1 MIKKLRS
8 IAVFATV
15 VDQGTFRAA
24 GRQLGLAPSRISET
38 VSELEQELGV
48 TLLYRSTRRLSLT
61 NEGQILYAEA
71 RKMLDAAECGLDAI
85 RPTSSEPNGTLRI
98 SAPAFL
104 TQTDV
109 MDSFARFARDYPKV
123 NLNFEFSDHP
133 RELIRD
139 GFDVAIR
146 AGWLKD
152 SELLSRNIGATN
164 RLLVASPAYYAS
176 MPEPSHP
183 SDLQA
188 WDWVRFAFRSDQ
200 LELTAANGDVVSVA
214 GKSNVVVDSANAVYE
229 LVVRGLGLSV
239 VPESLAARAC
249 EKGDL
254 IHVLPEWSPRPLG
267 LHAVWPDQ
275 SRRKNLTLMFVRFM
289 SGGQGDN

>member
-8 IAVFATV
+8 IAIFATV

-24 GRQLGLAPSRISET
+24 GQALNLAPSRISET
-38 VSELEQELGV
+38 VSELEEELGV

-61 NEGQILYAEA
+61 NEGQLLYAEA
-71 RKMLDAAECGLDAI
+71 RKMLDAAESGLDAI
-85 RPTSSEPNGTLRI
+85 RPTSSEPHGGLRI

-104 TQTDV
+104 TQTEL
-109 MDSFARFARDYPKV
+109 MDSFARFAKEYPKV
-123 NLNFEFSDHP
+123 SLDFEFSDHP

-152 SELLSRNIGATN
+152 SELLSRNIGMTE
-164 RLLVASPAYYAS
+164 RLLVASPAYFSS
-176 MPEPSHP
+176 MPKPSHP
-183 SDLQA
+183 HDLQA
-188 WDWVRFAFRSDQ
+188 WNWVRFALRPDQ
-200 LELTAANGDVVSVA
+200 VELIGTNGDVVSVV
-214 GKSNVVVDSANAVYE
+214 GKSNVVVDSANALYE
-229 LVVRGLGLSV
+229 LVLRGLGLSV
-239 VPESLAARAC
+239 VPENFAARAC

-267 LHAVWPDQ
+267 LHAVWADQ
-275 SRRKNLTLMFVRFM
+275 SRRMNLTLMFVRFITA
-289 SGGQGDN
+289 GQQ